1 MHACIKNL
9 HVEAGYLN
17 YAVVGTMAE
26 VGGRRPTARA
36 LVLERIPNHY
46 QVRALI

>member
-1 MHACIKNL
+1 LSYVI
-9 HVEAGYLN
+9 
-17 YAVVGTMAE
+17 VGTMAE
-26 VGGRRPTARA
+26 VGSRRPTARA